1 MTSGAAVRTAPTV
14 FDPVRFTRQASRA
27 YTRGRRRIRDV
38 FVDVYTALLTA
49 GTIGALAAG
58 LVLALREQVALAWS
72 ADSAGRTLVDPPSF
86 SLPDGAAPTVLLF
99 AALAAIMVVARKLGP
114 AAVSGPEGYWW
125 LSLPLDRRRMV
136 SGRLIR
142 RLVLVWAGASVLY
155 LPFGFITD
163 LAASVRGQFGAAAA
177 FGLAAVCAVLL
188 ALLQQVGAG
197 PATPGGP
204 ATATPAGASRT
215 ARGLARRMVS
225 GQLPGLLLLAVLS
238 FVPRQ
243 AAAGLW
249 GPALVTLAAAVAL
262 WLVGRPRLGDIP
274 GRDLIRGG
282 AVSGHAG
289 AAVYLMDPNEVAR
302 ALSADYGVVVSA
314 RAGRWYAKGGRTPF
328 GALLRAD
335 TAAFLRTPGLWVRP
349 VLLLSLCMTLLL
361 TGGRQPVPV
370 QLALIAATVFAVVPA
385 LGAVARRTAIMPGL
399 DLLLPLSLSMVR
411 LSRTA
416 LPAAA
421 LALWSALSCAVLVLL
436 GAGSPELIALGAL
449 AGVGFGASAVRG
461 AYRVQPDWTA
471 PPVDTVFGPVPTAQT
486 GAMIRG
492 LDTTLLALVP
502 LLLGLFLGY
511 APGVLLLA
519 QTGFSA
525 VCLLMVMYSNPK

>member
-1 MTSGAAVRTAPTV
+1 MSSRLAGGSPAV
-14 FDPVRFTRQASRA
+14 FDPVRFTRLASRA
-27 YTRGRRRIRDV
+27 YTRGRSRFRDI
-38 FVDVYTALLTA
+38 FVDVYTAVLTG
-49 GTIGALAAG
+49 GTIAALAAG
-58 LVLALREQVALAWS
+58 LVLALREQVAVAWS
-72 ADSAGRTLVDPPSF
+72 GNSGGRTLVDPLSF

-125 LSLPLDRRRMV
+125 LGLPVPRRRLV
-136 SGRLIR
+136 AGRLIR
-142 RLVLVWAGASVLY
+142 RLLLAWAGASVLY

-163 LAASVRGQFGAAAA
+163 LTAGVRGQFAAAA
-177 FGLAAVCAVLL
+177 VFGLAAVCAVLL
-188 ALLQQVGAG
+188 ALLRQVGTGSGTNAG
-197 PATPGGP
+197 A
-204 ATATPAGASRT
+204 ATPAWSGAARRT
-215 ARGLARRMVS
+215 AS
-225 GQLPGLLLLAVLS
+225 GPLPGLLLLAVLS

-249 GPALVTLAAAVAL
+249 GPALVTAAAAVVL
-262 WLVGRPRLGDIP
+262 WLLSRPGLGNIP
-274 GRDLIRGG
+274 ARDLIRGG

-289 AAVYLMDPNEVAR
+289 SAVYLMDPNEVAR
-302 ALSADYGVVVSA
+302 ALSAEPGAVVSS
-314 RAGRWYAKGGRTPF
+314 RAGRWYAKGARTPF

-335 TAAFLRTPGLWVRP
+335 TAAFLRTPRWWVRP
-349 VLLLSLCMTLLL
+349 VLMLLLCVTLLL

-370 QLALIAATVFAVVPA
+370 QLALIAATVCAVVPA
-385 LGAVARRTAIMPGL
+385 PGALARQTALMPGL
-399 DLLLPLSLSMVR
+399 DVLLPLSQGVVR
-411 LSRTA
+411 LSRMV

-421 LALWSALSCAVLVLL
+421 LTLWSALMCAVLVVL

-449 AGVGFGASAVRG
+449 AGAGFGASSVRG

-492 LDTTLLALVP
+492 VDTTLLALVP

-519 QTGFSA
+519 QAGFST